1 MLRRRAGW
9 VARRL
14 DQHAEPRFASSRDAN
29 CNVTGV
35 TARGGPARY
44 GVFIELEPLMTATLA
59 TKFTT
64 LALAAAF
71 VLPAAVAAMSQAA
84 LIFA

>member
-1 MLRRRAGW
+1 MT
-9 VARRL
+9 
-14 DQHAEPRFASSRDAN
+14 S
-29 CNVTGV
+29 V
-35 TARGGPARY
+35 TARGAATRY
-44 GVFIELEPLMTATLA
+44 GLFIELEPLMTATLA